1 MIYSVLTSI
10 FREVTGKSP
19 IDYLVGI
26 RIRKAKELLTEGFNV
41 TETAER
47 SGFNDIY
54 YFSKCF
60 KKHEGISPTTYK
72 NRNY

>member
-1 MIYSVLTSI
+1 V
-10 FREVTGKSP
+10 
-19 IDYLVGI
+19 DI